1 MSDEPNVIMLT
12 KRRKLRYTTDPVGTL
27 QEALACAKDND
38 VRAVA
43 VAMIDA
49 AGEEFYLISEGASDP
64 ALLGA
69 IEIVKDIVLDD
80 LREDE

>member
-1 MSDEPNVIMLT
+1 MNDEPNVIVLSS
-12 KRRKLRYTTDPVGTL
+12 KRKLRYATDPVGTL
-27 QEALACAKDND
+27 QEALACARDND
-38 VRAVA
+38 MRAVA
-43 VAMIDA
+43 VAMIDT

-80 LREDE
+80 LRAEE

>member
-1 MSDEPNVIMLT
+1 MSDDVNVIVLS
-12 KRRKLRYTTDPVGTL
+12 KRRKLRYATDPVGTL

-43 VAMIDA
+43 VAMIDSDS
-49 AGEEFYLISEGASDP
+49 EEFYLISEGAGGP

-80 LREDE
+80 LRQEE